1 MQKNVMSVQ
10 ETADY
15 LGFSDA
21 KVYKLIEAKKIPA
34 SRVGRQYRF
43 LKDVLDM
50 WLTRNIISEDGEF
63 LTLIRETR
71 KDFLSA
77 GYTQEDIAKSL
88 EKNSENTQSSN

>member
-1 MQKNVMSVQ
+1 MAKNVMNVQ

-15 LGFSDA
+15 LSFSSA
-21 KVYKLIEAKKIPA
+21 KIYKLIETKRIPA

-63 LTLIRETR
+63 STLINQTR

-77 GYTQEDIAKSL
+77 GYTQEDITKNL
-88 EKNSENTQSSN
+88 EKSRKNT

>member
-15 LGFSDA
+15 LGFSTA
-21 KVYKLIEAKKIPA
+21 KVYKLIEAKRIPA
-34 SRVGRQYRF
+34 SMIGRQYRF

-63 LTLIRETR
+63 LTLVSEIR

-77 GYTQEDIAKSL
+77 GYTQEDIAKNL
-88 EKNSENTQSSN
+88 EKSRKNT

>member
-1 MQKNVMSVQ
+1 MFVQ

-34 SRVGRQYRF
+34 SRIGRQYRF

-50 WLTRNIISEDGEF
+50 WLTRNIISEDEEF
-63 LTLIRETR
+63 LTLTRDIR

-77 GYTQEDIAKSL
+77 GYTQEDITKNL
-88 EKNSENTQSSN
+88 EKSRKNTF

>member
-15 LGFSDA
+15 LGFSTA
-21 KVYKLIEAKKIPA
+21 KVYKLIEAKRIPA
-34 SRVGRQYRF
+34 SMIGRQYRF

-63 LTLIRETR
+63 LTLVSEIR
-71 KDFLSA
+71 KDFLNA
-77 GYTQEDIAKSL
+77 GYTQEDIAKNL
-88 EKNSENTQSSN
+88 EKSRKNT

>member
-34 SRVGRQYRF
+34 SRIGRQYRF

-50 WLTRNIISEDGEF
+50 WLTRNIISEDEEF
-63 LTLIRETR
+63 LTLTRDIR

-77 GYTQEDIAKSL
+77 GYTQEDITKNL
-88 EKNSENTQSSN
+88 EKSRKNTF